1 MAKVSIIVIIYKI
14 DMFLKECLE
23 SIVNQTYKDIEIILV
38 ACKGDDKCLDICNEY
53 ANKDNRIKLLV
64 DDPKGTAVARNQGL
78 DAVTGDYIA
87 FIDGDDY
94 VETDMIETMMKGV
107 TNHNADVSVVGKY
120 YNYENVKE
128 AASNLTETEIYNCF
142 EAFETILY
150 NDKFFLHMWDKLYKK
165 ELFDGIRFDEGRKV
179 EDREMACRILMKA
192 EKIVFNP
199 LPKYYFRVSHDS
211 GSRVA
216 DNMALSLKA
225 DKEICK
231 ELLEI
236 FTLKDDSDKSEIK
249 NTTIDRSQLKRLN
262 DAINYFIMTDT
273 MSVIQNSFLYDLFST
288 EHDREYL
295 KYVRK
300 NFFKVALNKR
310 TSKSMIVKMLMCGYL
325 PKLFGKT
332 TVKRRQE
339 FLKNHI
345 EFGSG
350 NDWEKTFNDQGI
362 KK

>member
-14 DMFLKECLE
+14 DMFLRECLE

-38 ACKGDDKCLDICNEY
+38 ACKGDEKCLDICNEY
-53 ANKDNRIKLLV
+53 ANKDNRIKLIV
-64 DDPKGTAVARNQGL
+64 DEPKGTAVARNQGL

-94 VETDMIETMMKGV
+94 VETDMIETMMNGV
-107 TNHNADVSVVGKY
+107 TKYGADVSVVGKY
-120 YNYENVKE
+120 YLYENVTE
-128 AASNLTETEIYNCF
+128 ASTTLTEVETYDCF

-165 ELFDGIRFDEGRKV
+165 ELFDGVRFDVGRKV

-231 ELLEI
+231 ELLEK
-236 FTLKDDSDKSEIK
+236 FSADSVSGNTQTDKE
-249 NTTIDRSQLKRLN
+249 RLKRLN
-262 DAINYFIMTDT
+262 AAISYFIMTDT
-273 MSVIQNSFLYDLFST
+273 MSVIQNSFLYDLFSK
-288 EHDREYL
+288 EHDSEYIR
-295 KYVRK
+295 YVRS
-300 NFFKVALNKR
+300 NIVKVALNNK
-310 TSKSMIVKMLMCGYL
+310 TSKSMLVKMLMCAFL
-325 PKLFGKT
+325 PKYFGKVT
-332 TVKRRQE
+332 IKRRNE
-339 FLKNHI
+339 FLKNHV